1 MPPRIP
7 SPFKPG
13 RPALV
18 EPIQQPLYSSVVI
31 TAAAPQAQLLFF
43 QATQGAAGQN
53 PTFTNM
59 ETAGQLPNPKIFVVE
74 GYRLHVQQNVAVVD
88 GTLANFVGLLQII
101 ESYWY
106 RFFIGVKEYL
116 RVPSHY
122 LNSGLGAWLSAAAAG
137 AEAADE
143 VFYTAQIGV
152 PVHNNYFKIAKRP
165 ITIPPQQNFQAELNL
180 GPALAVLTGVD
191 RRVWNYL
198 EGSLGREVM

>member
-18 EPIQQPLYSSVVI
+18 EPIQQPLYSTVVI
-31 TAAAPQAQLLFF
+31 TGATPEAQLLFF

-53 PTFTNM
+53 PVFTNL
-59 ETAGQLPNPKIFVVE
+59 ETAGQLPNPKIFVVR
-74 GYRLHVQQNVAVVD
+74 GFRLHAAQNVAIVGVD
-88 GTLANFVGLLQII
+88 TAPTDDLADII

-116 RVPSHY
+116 RVPVFY
-122 LNSGLGAWLSAAAAG
+122 LNSGLGLWFSAAAAG
-137 AEAADE
+137 AEAGNEIASVSE
-143 VFYTAQIGV
+143 IGA
-152 PVHNNYFKIAKRP
+152 PSHESYFKIHRRP

-180 GPALAVLTGVD
+180 GPALASINAD
-191 RRVWNYL
+191 RRIWNFL
-198 EGSLGREVM
+198 EGDLGREVM